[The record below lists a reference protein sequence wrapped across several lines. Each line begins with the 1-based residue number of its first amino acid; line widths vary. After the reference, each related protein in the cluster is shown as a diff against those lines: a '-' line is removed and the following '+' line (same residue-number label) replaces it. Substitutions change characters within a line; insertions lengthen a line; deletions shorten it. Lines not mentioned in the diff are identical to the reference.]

1 MMLLVRL
8 IDVAVSLLRILFS
21 PEARLLRA
29 GVLMVLACGA
39 LVAGIGLIWLLAQLP
54 QYFASP

>member
-8 IDVAVSLLRILFS
+8 IDQVVSLLRILAS

-29 GVLMVLACGA
+29 GVLMVLLCGA
-39 LVAGIGLIWLLAQLP
+39 LVGAVGLLWLLAQLP